1 MGLQIKVPSGTGS
14 SGYRQKLQMFFSPN
28 RASPDNSLIGS
39 RAAAQGATATGW
51 VQGIGDLSLQTFIE
65 LDVHLKPAVQ
75 FAVNRVLRA
84 QALQQMEQFVARVD
98 QAAAHGWA
106 SSAAVDVL
114 KADATELSRV
124 WVED

>member
-1 MGLQIKVPSGTGS
+1 M
-14 SGYRQKLQMFFSPN
+14 
-28 RASPDNSLIGS
+28 
-39 RAAAQGATATGW
+39 
-51 VQGIGDLSLQTFIE
+51 SLQTFIE

-114 KADATELSRV
+114 KADATEFVGEGHLGEFRSL
-124 WVED
+124 EEE